1 MNLATLFST
10 SICYGSGAPE
20 AGWTLALPI
29 TAPLTAVALIY
40 MAGAMR
46 LWRRSTR
53 GRPLRMRQALLFAAG
68 WSVLTAALVSPI
80 HALGERLFVAHMIEH
95 ELLMA
100 VAAPLLVIAC
110 PAPALL
116 WAFPVTFRRALGMVG
131 HGKSLRALWTFASR
145 PVTAMI
151 VHGIAIWVWHIP
163 VLFEAALEHGVLHY
177 AQHASFLGTGL
188 LFWWALLPR
197 PSQQQTYGN
206 AVMHLFFTSL
216 HTGLL
221 GVLLLLSPKLWYP
234 ENAAGAAV
242 WNLSPIEDQQL
253 AGLVMWVPAG
263 LIYGGA
269 ALLLAG
275 LWITTSGTRKVAHA
289 PWPI

>member
-1 MNLATLFST
+1 MR
-10 SICYGSGAPE
+10 E
-20 AGWTLALPI
+20 A
-29 TAPLTAVALIY
+29 
-40 MAGAMR
+40 
-46 LWRRSTR
+46 
-53 GRPLRMRQALLFAAG
+53 
-68 WSVLTAALVSPI
+68 
-80 HALGERLFVAHMIEH
+80 
-95 ELLMA
+95 
-100 VAAPLLVIAC
+100 
-110 PAPALL
+110 PAPV
-116 WAFPVTFRRALGMVG
+116 PFRRALGMVG

-145 PVTAMI
+145 PVTATI

-197 PSQQQTYGN
+197 RRQQQAYGS

-275 LWITTSGTRKVAHA
+275 LWITTSGTRKIAHA